1 MKPQTIK
8 KHLENYF
15 NDNLNDGTR
24 YVIITDSES
33 KIPDQSKS
41 SNNNITIINIGNEIF
56 DANIFNVI
64 NLNELEREYTSLD
77 VFFQSHIKR

>member
-1 MKPQTIK
+1 M
-8 KHLENYF
+8 ENYF

-33 KIPDQSKS
+33 KIPHQASKS
-41 SNNNITIINIGNEIF
+41 SNNNITIINIGNESI
-56 DANIFNVI
+56 DDNVFNVI
-64 NLNELEREYTSLD
+64 NLNKLEREYTSLD